1 MPFLPFV
8 LLVAWQAISRS
19 ASFALAWATALFFG
33 QVPGNK
39 GRILSIMALVS
50 AAWVAVAV
58 GFGLPLAIGFVLE
71 RAAVVP
77 RNFDVATPQVWV
89 LVAAMA
95 LTPPAIAALSEWGE
109 FNGSRSLAGWLRKL
123 PMSYP
128 GTASLGAAVL
138 QMVVVTPFL
147 IADRVRRRRRLLQ
160 VSVVLEHTS
169 PADLSKPVLEALR
182 TLGRGGFRTTPLTGP
197 ISWPLRTSGLAV
209 RHLLGRVVRGD
220 PILLEGG
227 DLRVIVYATN
237 VAILGGEVEAYRARA
252 AVEREL
258 AFGQAF
264 LTWSPDSQALEE
276 QLRRW
281 YRAHRRDGA
290 GRDGELDQLQGR
302 IDAAPVASDE
312 WNLLYRLRL
321 QLEREAQDGNTVGP
335 NGSPSARAEERHVVT
350 ATR

>member
-77 RNFDVATPQVWV
+77 RNFDVATPQAWV

-109 FNGSRSLAGWLRKL
+109 FNGWRSLGGWLRKL

-160 VSVVLEHTS
+160 VSVVS
-169 PADLSKPVLEALR
+169 S
-182 TLGRGGFRTTPLTGP
+182 
-197 ISWPLRTSGLAV
+197 
-209 RHLLGRVVRGD
+209 
-220 PILLEGG
+220 
-227 DLRVIVYATN
+227 
-237 VAILGGEVEAYRARA
+237 
-252 AVEREL
+252 
-258 AFGQAF
+258 
-264 LTWSPDSQALEE
+264 
-276 QLRRW
+276 
-281 YRAHRRDGA
+281 
-290 GRDGELDQLQGR
+290 
-302 IDAAPVASDE
+302 
-312 WNLLYRLRL
+312 
-321 QLEREAQDGNTVGP
+321 
-335 NGSPSARAEERHVVT
+335 
-350 ATR
+350 TRPRPTCRSR

>member
-1 MPFLPFV
+1 M
-8 LLVAWQAISRS
+8 
-19 ASFALAWATALFFG
+19 
-33 QVPGNK
+33 
-39 GRILSIMALVS
+39 
-50 AAWVAVAV
+50 
-58 GFGLPLAIGFVLE
+58 
-71 RAAVVP
+71 
-77 RNFDVATPQVWV
+77 
-89 LVAAMA
+89 
-95 LTPPAIAALSEWGE
+95 
-109 FNGSRSLAGWLRKL
+109 
-123 PMSYP
+123 
-128 GTASLGAAVL
+128 
-138 QMVVVTPFL
+138 
-147 IADRVRRRRRLLQ
+147 
-160 VSVVLEHTS
+160 
-169 PADLSKPVLEALR
+169 
-182 TLGRGGFRTTPLTGP
+182 
-197 ISWPLRTSGLAV
+197 
-209 RHLLGRVVRGD
+209 
-220 PILLEGG
+220 
-227 DLRVIVYATN
+227 IVYATN

-335 NGSPSARAEERHVVT
+335 NGSASARAEERHVVT